1 MSKEIYKS
9 LENFEHIY
17 KISNL
22 GNIININTYKN
33 KKYCIKSNGYYYVT
47 LCKNGENY
55 VKTVHSL
62 VAKTFLCK
70 NINNDII
77 DHIDGNKL
85 NNNILNLRYTSYS
98 INTLNAYKNNKNM
111 SNRLRKV
118 FKFNNKFKLVI
129 IYKSLSEC
137 RKDNNFKY
145 NSKIVTLSNSKKI
158 YNKFYYE
165 LERKK
170 IKYEEKRKLKKEK
183 FIIIN
188 KYFNDSFS
196 NYLISEN
203 GNILNIRTNKLM
215 KILKLKNDYE
225 KIILVNNNKKPKK
238 INIHRLVA
246 YKFINE
252 YDKDK
257 VIHHLD
263 ENKQNNYYKNLEIT
277 TNKQNIRYSKSKK
290 IIKYDLKM
298 NLIKKYNCIKDASD
312 ELKIKNS
319 GNIIK
324 CCKGKIKTA
333 YKFIWRYDN

>member
-1 MSKEIYKS
+1 MEEIYKS

-17 KISNL
+17 QISNF
-22 GNIININTYKN
+22 GNIINTKTGKN
-33 KKYCIKSNGYYYVT
+33 KKYYVKSNGYYYVT
-47 LCKNGENY
+47 LCKNGKNY

-62 VAKTFLCK
+62 VAKTFLCNDK
-70 NINNDII
+70 NNKII

-85 NNNILNLRYTSYS
+85 NNNITNLRYTSYS
-98 INTLNAYKNNKNM
+98 VNTSNAYKNNKNM
-111 SNRLRKV
+111 SKRLRKV
-118 FKFNNKFKLVI
+118 FKFDDKFKLI
-129 IYKSLSEC
+129 TIYKTLSEC
-137 RKDNNFKY
+137 RRDNNFKF
-145 NSKIVTLSNSKKI
+145 NSKIVNLSNSKKK
-158 YNKFYYE
+158 YNNFYYE
-165 LERKK
+165 LEKKNKYEKK
-170 IKYEEKRKLKKEK
+170 IEKKKEK

-188 KYFNDSFS
+188 KYFNDKFS
-196 NYLISEN
+196 NYSISKN

-215 KILKLKNDYE
+215 KKLKLKNDYE
-225 KIILVNNNKKPKK
+225 KIILINDNKKPKK

-252 YDKDK
+252 YDKYK
-257 VIHHLD
+257 IIHHLD